1 MYINDIVSGVN
12 AKLAGEQLTFEEMV
26 LFLDETI
33 DDINRELNAC
43 YPAFSEVDRSLDY
56 NYFPNKYIRS
66 VVITGA
72 AYKFY
77 VTDEE
82 GIITATQ
89 YQYDYLNNLFAMKR
103 DYSASVPEEYLADE
117 KGYLTGP
124 SLLNADNIIQIGWDG
139 GW

>member
-43 YPAFSEVDRSLDY
+43 YPAFSEVDRGLDY

-89 YQYDYLNNLFAMKR
+89 YQYDYFNNLFAMKR

-117 KGYLTGP
+117 KGYLVGP
-124 SLLNADNIIQIGWDG
+124 SALNADNIIQVGWS

>member
-33 DDINRELNAC
+33 DDINRELNSC

-103 DYSASVPEEYLADE
+103 DLRGSVPKELLAEEKSDRV
-117 KGYLTGP
+117 GRSP
-124 SLLNADNIIQIGWDG
+124 LNADNIIQVGWS

>member
-1 MYINDIVSGVN
+1 M
-12 AKLAGEQLTFEEMV
+12 LT
-26 LFLDETI
+26 
-33 DDINRELNAC
+33 LNYC
-43 YPAFSEVDRSLDY
+43 
-56 NYFPNKYIRS
+56 PNKYIRS

-124 SLLNADNIIQIGWDG
+124 SLLNADNIIQIGWGG

>member
-1 MYINDIVSGVN
+1 MYINDIVSGVTL
-12 AKLAGEQLTFEEMV
+12 KLVVSNSPLKKWYCF
-26 LFLDETI
+26 FDENNC
-33 DDINRELNAC
+33 DITENSNAC

-103 DYSASVPEEYLADE
+103 DFSASVPEEFLADE
-117 KGYLTGP
+117 KGYLVGP
-124 SLLNADNIIQIGWDG
+124 SALNADNIIQVGWS